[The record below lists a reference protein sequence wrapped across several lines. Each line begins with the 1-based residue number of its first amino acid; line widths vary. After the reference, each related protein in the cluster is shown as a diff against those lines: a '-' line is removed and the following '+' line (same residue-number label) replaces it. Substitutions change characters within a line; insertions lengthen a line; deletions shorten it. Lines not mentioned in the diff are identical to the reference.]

1 MKRLFYFS
9 LVVVVIMLKCWPLVS
24 QAQENAGPADI
35 PLLGEGTH
43 FGITYPGSD
52 ITSEPALTA
61 KATEAAVGGI
71 EGFTF
76 YAEWN
81 ILEPESGVHDFADLE
96 TTLRWLS
103 SQKIKSM
110 LNLALINIDLLTLP
124 PDLLTADGTMLAG
137 DLTFDHPIVQTR
149 LFALLDKLVPLF
161 VEHGGFLLGLG
172 NESDSWFNESP
183 AASPENLAA
192 FSALVAAARDHIH
205 TIAPELAVGVTL
217 TSGETLNQGAVF
229 TALTPVTDIL
239 PFNFYPL
246 SDFLTVLPLEDI
258 PSALEAHLQVYGD
271 KPIII
276 QELGCPSDTSMDSS
290 LDYQAQCFEV
300 MFQTLQKYPQ
310 IRFVSVFTLH
320 DWDETTCDLIVD
332 FFSSPDDEELPPIF
346 LARWRGFHCTLG
358 LLNSDL
364 SPKPAWEIFL
374 NIREIEGI

>member
-1 MKRLFYFS
+1 MKRLSYFS
-9 LVVVVIMLKCWPLVS
+9 LILIFILLNGWSPVS
-24 QAQENAGPADI
+24 QAQENVKPADI

-43 FGITYPGSD
+43 FGITYPGSE
-52 ITSEPALTA
+52 ITGEPALTT
-61 KATEAAVGGI
+61 KVTEAATRDI

-81 ILEPESGVHDFADLE
+81 ILEPESGVYDFADLE

-124 PDLLTADGTMLAG
+124 PDLLASDGTTLADG
-137 DLTFDHPIVQTR
+137 LTFDHPAVQAR
-149 LFALLDKLVPLF
+149 LFALLDELVPLF
-161 VEHGGFLLGLG
+161 VEHGGFLLSLG

-183 AASPENLAA
+183 AASPDDLDAFAA
-192 FSALVAAARDHIH
+192 LIAAARDYIH

-217 TSGETLNQGAVF
+217 TSGETLNQGPVF
-229 TALTPVTDIL
+229 EALTPVTDII

-271 KPIII
+271 KPIVI

-300 MFQTLQKYPQ
+300 VFQTLQKYPH

-332 FFSSPDDEELPPIF
+332 FFSSPEDDELPPIF

-364 SPKPAWEIFL
+364 SPKPAWELFL
-374 NIREIEGI
+374 NIREIEDI